1 MDGQLYQLIAQYG
14 SLGVLLW
21 LVLYIF
27 QRLLPQTLE
36 QFRLELAQQRE
47 EFRTAL
53 QKLVESIDKQHQAI
67 ALLSEQIRVLVTSYD
82 TRRAKSRADSAHP
95 VRE

>member
-53 QKLVESIDKQHQAI
+53 QKLVASIDKQHQAI
-67 ALLSEQIRVLVTSYD
+67 ALLNEQIRVLYD
-82 TRRAKSRADSAHP
+82 TRRAKSRADSADP

>member
-14 SLGVLLW
+14 SLGVLFW

-53 QKLVESIDKQHQAI
+53 QKLVETIEKQHQAI
-67 ALLSEQIRVLVTSYD
+67 ALLSEQIRVFYD
-82 TRRAKSRADSAHP
+82 TRRAKGRADSVDP

>member
-14 SLGVLLW
+14 SLGVLFW
-21 LVLYIF
+21 LVLHIF
-27 QRLLPQTLE
+27 QRLLPQTME
-36 QFRLELAQQRE
+36 QFRLELERQRE

-53 QKLVESIDKQHQAI
+53 QKLVETIEKQHHAI
-67 ALLSEQIRVLVTSYD
+67 ALLSEQIRVLYD
-82 TRRAKSRADSAHP
+82 TRRAKGRADSVDP

>member
-14 SLGVLLW
+14 SLGVLFW

-36 QFRLELAQQRE
+36 QFRVELAQQRE

-53 QKLVESIDKQHQAI
+53 QKLVEAIEKQHQAI
-67 ALLSEQIRVLVTSYD
+67 ALLSEQIRVLYD
-82 TRRAKSRADSAHP
+82 TGRAKGRADSVDP